1 MGLVP
6 SSQQWRPFTSYD
18 VLVWAMVADREY
30 KGKTCRRVGH
40 LARPNVSTIDVD
52 LLPDILRQ
60 VLTTYLKRPCEA

>member
-30 KGKTCRRVGH
+30 KGKPVG
-40 LARPNVSTIDVD
+40 V
-52 LLPDILRQ
+52 
-60 VLTTYLKRPCEA
+60 